1 MFEKYVR
8 ILQNRKNKEE
18 EMIYGIWE
26 RIFVTMVTQTSFKIV
41 RVRNFSCKQ
50 TLSFFIMEPQNEF
63 SCIRVNVDD
72 MASLEEVSELY
83 FTEQEEERNEEDD
96 SPWNDSSSES
106 GEDKRY
112 DDESEMFTGTSESDL

>member
-1 MFEKYVR
+1 
-8 ILQNRKNKEE
+8 
-18 EMIYGIWE
+18 MIYGICE

-50 TLSFFIMEPQNEF
+50 TLSFFIMEPRNEF

-83 FTEQEEERNEEDD
+83 FTEREEEHNEEDD

-106 GEDKRY
+106 GED
-112 DDESEMFTGTSESDL
+112 